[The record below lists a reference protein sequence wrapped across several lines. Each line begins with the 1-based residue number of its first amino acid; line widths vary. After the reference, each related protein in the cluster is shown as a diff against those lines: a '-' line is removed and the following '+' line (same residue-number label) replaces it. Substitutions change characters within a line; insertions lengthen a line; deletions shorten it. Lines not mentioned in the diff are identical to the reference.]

1 MAASAKQLQDQ
12 IAIAQQLC
20 DAMKCAGEDAVA
32 GGEKMAGMSAALQE
46 AADAAEKPKNS
57 LEQVGDSASG
67 LADKLDASKVAA
79 VGAGVGLISGFKG
92 ALGMLGAVGKGI
104 TGIVGSLGKVG
115 KTILATPFKL
125 MSGLVGMAQSGGGG
139 PSPIREEME
148 AIRGEF
154 GSLAS
159 NEGKAVASSLGQVQ
173 DSMGDLAGTGLSVR
187 QVYGAGQGGVAAAMK
202 DIHELATALG
212 PALSGMTDVI
222 AKSGVELSMYRKG
235 LGLTADQQ
243 ASMLKQASMAGKDPV
258 EEMNKFASMAI
269 NMGEQF
275 GVNAKVVGKSMAT
288 MAADVANFGT
298 LSAKELGKAAIFA
311 NKLGIEAKELQGVI
325 SKFDNFED
333 AAKGAG
339 EMAQAFGM
347 NVDAMELMKAENPAE
362 RLSMLQK
369 AFKETGKSVEDMS
382 RQELKML
389 ASQSGLSEEAAKL
402 AFSQK
407 GMSMS
412 YDDISKGGDK
422 AEKKQLSQAEAMDK
436 LADSIQKMTGGGGGG
451 QAFKGFFD
459 AFLSGFGDGIK
470 KSAEFRKM
478 MKNIRQSLKV
488 VFKAGREVGKL
499 FVEMFP
505 GVKQLMGGIADLFD
519 PKKFKALMG
528 DVVGI
533 FKDFFGDLSKD
544 PVKATETFI
553 EKIKGA
559 FGKFFGGQGGAAKDV
574 KEGGSKI
581 MKALGGIFTGLLS
594 VALKG
599 LTSLI
604 KNITEKIKNPPELK
618 AGADGMVGGFGATL
632 IKALKGLVPPLLK
645 ALFEMGKAIFVKFK
659 PQIIKVGTALLVAS
673 LTKMFLVAA
682 LSAAKGA
689 IMGKVGSIVA
699 GAFGKMFGGVAKNPA
714 ALKGADQMGKGMQKS
729 GGMGKGFGG
738 FIKGFASIKITDIIK
753 AALKLSIMAITFI
766 PVIKIFAFAAV
777 EAYKVIKS
785 SGPMKVA
792 AGMLAMVVTITA
804 VKFMADAGSKLNPGM
819 VGKAAV
825 GLVAGAVLL
834 TVGAYAFGTALA
846 LAAPAFDGVDWMKV
860 PGAMFGLAISALAAV
875 GLMTAGAMLNPGAAL
890 AALGGLLVGSLMIG
904 VGGLAFAIALGI
916 ANVAMGA
923 VNLGEAAVNM
933 GFMVLVAFA
942 AIPLAVAAIAL
953 GIVAG
958 PATGGIIL
966 GSIFVG
972 VGALAM
978 ALALGITNKAMSK
991 VDMPGATGNFLLLG
1005 IVTMAA
1011 IPVAVASI
1019 ALGLVAIPGTIGAT
1033 LGALFLGGGAAMLA
1047 IGLGV
1052 VAKEMD
1058 KVDMLKA
1065 AAGFLAL
1072 AITVAAS
1079 IPTAVASAALG
1090 IVAIPGLIGAALGAV
1105 FLSGGATLFA
1115 MALQTVA
1122 KEMDKVDM
1130 AKAAIGM
1137 GMLAIATIAAI
1148 PMAIAAVAL
1157 GIVSIPGIIGL
1168 IPASA
1173 FMFAIAKMMG
1183 PALEAFGAMPIDP
1196 TAIAKN
1202 AMGLAAALGA
1212 LALTAL
1218 AAVLLIPFAVPF
1230 IGGWLMKKGI
1240 SIIGKFMMMIADNL
1254 VGPLQA
1260 FAGMPI
1266 PADAQL
1272 GKKIDILNAA
1282 VDGVA
1287 RLGEIG
1293 LGLAEIDTAAVE
1305 EGGKQGGTIKAV
1317 ESFMN
1322 VLIGGMTGMIL
1333 SIAAVAAVI
1342 PADKIGA
1349 VKAIAQVIEGLGKL
1363 IGGVVP
1369 PIADLAMEMM
1379 DASTEGGGLF
1389 SSGKVN
1395 TGKFDSMMS
1404 SVQGLLEGV
1413 FGVMQA
1419 NITPMI
1425 KAILNVKIPQ
1435 GEGTQQKI
1443 EMVAKVIDI
1452 MSKFLEPMQNV
1463 LKMMNEQEK
1472 KKSFFDKMI
1481 DVVSGTN
1488 PADSMMG
1495 KLKII
1500 MTGLVEMIKQNLNVI
1515 VDTIISAA
1523 PKDPKAAEPK
1533 IKIVAAAIDIMG
1545 KMTSQL
1551 FKTLDLV
1558 KGSGK
1563 KPNLKSL
1570 EFLFGKKGNPQSS
1583 VMYMIADSAGEGI
1596 KAVVS
1601 KILEAT
1607 KGLDAAAVE
1616 PTIKVVGMAIDS
1628 VSKFASAII
1637 DTMKIAMPKGGDLKS
1652 TEAALPIVMKVM
1664 AGITAQMAKNLP
1676 EVINPIIAIASSIGA
1691 SAGTAKGMEV
1701 VSSAIGAVG
1710 EFAGALKDVMSLV
1723 PDNPKGDIDPLKV
1736 FDVVTVVRELSGAI
1750 KDELPPLIT
1759 SLMGSV
1765 LAVKKAKIRTSD
1777 VKKVVMLLEGVGHFA
1792 SAMKDI
1798 MGLLPPPGKT
1808 NPKSMEERLK
1818 VIGQVAKATQE
1829 GMKELI
1835 GDANSGMTGLAMDV
1849 QKSKVTH
1856 SSINKLNKFFKG
1868 MVIFAEGLSALAGLK
1883 SAKEGVGEVIGGL
1896 AAAITDNKQALSDM
1910 IGTLG
1915 GFDAKALSKGA
1926 ANMKRFGNMITKSVA
1941 PALTAIDDV
1950 SGVTADKVAQLDATM
1965 QKVSE
1970 LISTTGSPEFN
1981 SVVELA
1987 NVLTKPGKQTITVK
2001 TVAPNI
2007 TANIQVNISAKQLA
2021 EAIKLTGEVVS
2032 SGDGTK

>member
-1 MAASAKQLQDQ
+1 L
-12 IAIAQQLC
+12 
-20 DAMKCAGEDAVA
+20 
-32 GGEKMAGMSAALQE
+32 
-46 AADAAEKPKNS
+46 
-57 LEQVGDSASG
+57 
-67 LADKLDASKVAA
+67 
-79 VGAGVGLISGFKG
+79 
-92 ALGMLGAVGKGI
+92 
-104 TGIVGSLGKVG
+104 
-115 KTILATPFKL
+115 
-125 MSGLVGMAQSGGGG
+125 
-139 PSPIREEME
+139 
-148 AIRGEF
+148 
-154 GSLAS
+154 
-159 NEGKAVASSLGQVQ
+159 
-173 DSMGDLAGTGLSVR
+173 
-187 QVYGAGQGGVAAAMK
+187 
-202 DIHELATALG
+202 
-212 PALSGMTDVI
+212 
-222 AKSGVELSMYRKG
+222 
-235 LGLTADQQ
+235 
-243 ASMLKQASMAGKDPV
+243 
-258 EEMNKFASMAI
+258 
-269 NMGEQF
+269 
-275 GVNAKVVGKSMAT
+275 
-288 MAADVANFGT
+288 
-298 LSAKELGKAAIFA
+298 
-311 NKLGIEAKELQGVI
+311 
-325 SKFDNFED
+325 
-333 AAKGAG
+333 
-339 EMAQAFGM
+339 
-347 NVDAMELMKAENPAE
+347 
-362 RLSMLQK
+362 
-369 AFKETGKSVEDMS
+369 
-382 RQELKML
+382 
-389 ASQSGLSEEAAKL
+389 
-402 AFSQK
+402 
-407 GMSMS
+407 
-412 YDDISKGGDK
+412 
-422 AEKKQLSQAEAMDK
+422 
-436 LADSIQKMTGGGGGG
+436 
-451 QAFKGFFD
+451 
-459 AFLSGFGDGIK
+459 
-470 KSAEFRKM
+470 
-478 MKNIRQSLKV
+478 
-488 VFKAGREVGKL
+488 
-499 FVEMFP
+499 
-505 GVKQLMGGIADLFD
+505 
-519 PKKFKALMG
+519 
-528 DVVGI
+528 
-533 FKDFFGDLSKD
+533 
-544 PVKATETFI
+544 
-553 EKIKGA
+553 
-559 FGKFFGGQGGAAKDV
+559 
-574 KEGGSKI
+574 
-581 MKALGGIFTGLLS
+581 
-594 VALKG
+594 
-599 LTSLI
+599 
-604 KNITEKIKNPPELK
+604 
-618 AGADGMVGGFGATL
+618 
-632 IKALKGLVPPLLK
+632 
-645 ALFEMGKAIFVKFK
+645 
-659 PQIIKVGTALLVAS
+659 
-673 LTKMFLVAA
+673 
-682 LSAAKGA
+682 
-689 IMGKVGSIVA
+689 
-699 GAFGKMFGGVAKNPA
+699 
-714 ALKGADQMGKGMQKS
+714 
-729 GGMGKGFGG
+729 
-738 FIKGFASIKITDIIK
+738 
-753 AALKLSIMAITFI
+753 
-766 PVIKIFAFAAV
+766 AAV

-804 VKFMADAGSKLNPGM
+804 VKFMAEAGSKLNPGM
-819 VGKAAV
+819 VGKAAI

-875 GLMTAGAMLNPGAAL
+875 GLMAAGAMLNPGAAL
-890 AALGGLLVGSLMIG
+890 AALAGLLVGSLMIG

-923 VNLGEAAVNM
+923 VNLGEAAINM

-942 AIPLAVAAIAL
+942 AIPLAVASIAL

-958 PATGGIIL
+958 PATAGILL
-966 GSIFVG
+966 GSIFIG
-972 VGALAM
+972 VGAYAM
-978 ALALGITNKAMSK
+978 ATSLGFANKAMSK

-1019 ALGLVAIPGTIGAT
+1019 ALGLVAIPGLIGAA
-1033 LGALFLGGGAAMLA
+1033 LGAVFLASGASSLAM
-1047 IGLGV
+1047 GLGV

-1079 IPTAVASAALG
+1079 IPTAIAATALG

-1122 KEMDKVDM
+1122 TEMDKVDM

-1148 PMAIAAVAL
+1148 PMAIASVAL
-1157 GIVSIPGIIGL
+1157 GIAAIPGIIGL

-1230 IGGWLMKKGI
+1230 IGGFLMKKGI
-1240 SIIGKFMMMIADNL
+1240 KLIGDFMTLIAVNL
-1254 VGPLQA
+1254 TGPLQA

-1419 NITPMI
+1419 NIGPMI
-1425 KAILNVKIPQ
+1425 KEILAVKIPQ
-1435 GEGTQQKI
+1435 GEGTEKKI
-1443 EMVAKVIDI
+1443 QLVAKVIDI
-1452 MSKFLEPMQNV
+1452 MTKFLEPMQNV

-1472 KKSFFDKMI
+1472 KKSFFDKMM

-1596 KAVVS
+1596 KAVVK

-1607 KGLDAAAVE
+1607 DGLDATAVE

-1652 TEAALPIVMKVM
+1652 TEAALPVVMRVM
-1664 AGITAQMAKNLP
+1664 AGISAQMAKNLP
-1676 EVINPIIAIASSIGA
+1676 EVINPIIKIAAGIGG
-1691 SAGTAKGMEV
+1691 SAKTAKGMEV

-1710 EFAGALKDVMSLV
+1710 QFAGALKDVMSLV
-1723 PDNPKGDIDPLKV
+1723 PDNPKGDIDPDKV
-1736 FDVVTVVRELSGAI
+1736 YDVVTVVRQLSTAI
-1750 KDELPPLIT
+1750 STELPYLIE
-1759 SLMGSV
+1759 SLMLSV
-1765 LAVKKAKIRTSD
+1765 LAVKKARITKGD
-1777 VKKVVMLLEGVGHFA
+1777 VAKVSKLLEGVGHFA

-1808 NPKSMEERLK
+1808 NPKSMEERLE
-1818 VIGQVAKATQE
+1818 VIGQVADAAQK
-1829 GMKELI
+1829 GIKKLI
-1835 GDANSGMTGLAMDV
+1835 GDANSGMTALALGV

-1915 GFDAKALSKGA
+1915 GFDAKALGKGA
-1926 ANMKRFGNMITKSVA
+1926 ANMKRFGTMITKSVA

-1950 SGVTADKVAQLDATM
+1950 SGVTADKVNQLDSTM
-1965 QKVSE
+1965 KAVAD
-1970 LISTTGSPEFN
+1970 LIATTGSPEFD
-1981 SVVELA
+1981 SVVKLA

-2001 TVAPNI
+2001 TVTPQI
-2007 TANIQVNISAKQLA
+2007 IANIKVEIGAKELA
-2021 EAIKLTGEVVS
+2021 EAIKLTGEVVGT
-2032 SGDGTK
+2032 GDGTK